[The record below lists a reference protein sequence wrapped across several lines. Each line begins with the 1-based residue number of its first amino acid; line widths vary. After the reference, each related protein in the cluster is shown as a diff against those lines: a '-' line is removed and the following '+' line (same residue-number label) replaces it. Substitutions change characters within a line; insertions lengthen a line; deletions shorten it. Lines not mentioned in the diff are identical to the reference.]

1 MITDAGN
8 PLIKIPGGE
17 FSALMLTELEII
29 SLLAYEGYICK
40 ILRSETN
47 ILVSLKR
54 WIIVGSGELKKF
66 SKVF

>member
-1 MITDAGN
+1 
-8 PLIKIPGGE
+8 
-17 FSALMLTELEII
+17 MLTELEIVL
-29 SLLAYEGYICK
+29 LLAYEEYICK

-54 WIIVGSGELKKF
+54 WIIVGCGELKKF